1 MTATTNAVLSL
12 DASSA
17 QRLVRLPNAG
27 RMADRLI
34 REHGLT
40 WSQIIA
46 PPPPATFTPLSRE
59 PATALEWRQLA
70 VWIKRNFADQLNVRE
85 HQFVMHMATWRSMP
99 SPKQQE
105 WPNAIAE
112 RFGRQPMSGCLAKE
126 VPGRVAARMK
136 AALAFS
142 LGRTG

>member
-1 MTATTNAVLSL
+1 MTATNATIPL

-17 QRLVRLPNAG
+17 QRLVRLLGMLGSAHDGEVANAG

-34 REHGLT
+34 RESGLT

-46 PPPPATFTPLSRE
+46 PTPATLTPLSRQ

-70 VWIKRNFADQLNVRE
+70 AWIKRNFADQLNPRE
-85 HQFVMHMATWRSMP
+85 YQFVVHMATWRSMP

-105 WPNAIAE
+105 WLNAIAE
-112 RFGRQPMSGCLAKE
+112 RFGE
-126 VPGRVAARMK
+126 VAA
-136 AALAFS
+136 
-142 LGRTG
+142 

>member
-1 MTATTNAVLSL
+1 MTATNAVLSL

-17 QRLVRLPNAG
+17 QRLVRLLGMLGSAHDGEAANAG

-46 PPPPATFTPLSRE
+46 RPPPATFTPLSRE

-70 VWIKRNFADQLNVRE
+70 VWIKRNFADQLNARE
-85 HQFVMHMATWRSMP
+85 HQFVTHMATWRAMP

-105 WPNAIAE
+105 WLNAIAE
-112 RFGRQPMSGCLAKE
+112 RFGE
-126 VPGRVAARMK
+126 VAA
-136 AALAFS
+136 
-142 LGRTG
+142 

>member
-17 QRLVRLPNAG
+17 QRLVRLLGMLGSAHDGEVANAG

-46 PPPPATFTPLSRE
+46 PTPSATLTPLSRE

-70 VWIKRNFADQLNVRE
+70 AWIKRNFADRLNARE
-85 HQFVMHMATWRSMP
+85 HQFVTHMATWRAMP
-99 SPKQQE
+99 SAKQQE
-105 WPNAIAE
+105 WLNAIAE
-112 RFGRQPMSGCLAKE
+112 RFGE
-126 VPGRVAARMK
+126 VAA
-136 AALAFS
+136 
-142 LGRTG
+142 